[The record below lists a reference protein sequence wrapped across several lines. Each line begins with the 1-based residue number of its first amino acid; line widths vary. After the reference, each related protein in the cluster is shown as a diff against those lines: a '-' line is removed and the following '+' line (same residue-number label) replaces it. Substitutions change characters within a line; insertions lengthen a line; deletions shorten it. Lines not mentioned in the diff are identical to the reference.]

1 MDNTD
6 TNKIAEHRMKKQQSN
21 YTCDVLIIG
30 GGSAGLR
37 AALEAHAVGANVLIV
52 STSKKGDPH
61 TTLARGGINAAL
73 GTMDPEDNWVIHAAD
88 TLREGEFLADYE
100 RVETLCKNAP
110 DAINELVGWGAR
122 FHREKDDRLT
132 QRFFGAHTY
141 RRTVFYEDWTGQEI
155 IRVLMEQVNQRKIK
169 MIDNVYITELLLET
183 DGDDDHA
190 NIERSAAQRE
200 EQVTNE
206 QEVKIREAIKGAFGI
221 DIEKKEFVTFEC
233 RSIIL
238 AAGGYTRV
246 YAVSSSR
253 IFENYGEGIS
263 LAYEAGVE
271 LVDMEMVQFHPT
283 GMVWPEEAVGTLAT
297 EAIRGEG
304 GILLNSKGERFMKNY
319 DPERMELGPR
329 DVVARANYNEII
341 SGRGT
346 EHGGVWLD
354 VTHIRKEVIQERLT
368 SMYEQFQQLDGIDI
382 SKEKMEV
389 GPTAHYSMG
398 GLVVDIDCHT
408 RVKGLFA
415 VGEIISQIHGANRLG
430 GNSLLDTLVFG
441 KIAGDE
447 AAKLSLQEKK
457 ANTEKTKE
465 ESSQIKSRFINQ
477 KNRSDDNNNNYE
489 GIFIIEGPIKFRDEL
504 QKVMMQNAGIVREQT
519 MLQDGLKRILELKN
533 EFYSNKHGINLKES
547 SIAGGNDNI
556 ENIVL
561 TLQVKSSLIACEAI
575 IRSALMREESRGA
588 HYRSDF
594 PRLDDEKWKVNI
606 YCTKKGNGLSAADAE
621 MILYKYNVKEISGPL
636 ADFLKSHAKAAH
648 HRTFE

>member
-1 MDNTD
+1 MDNN
-6 TNKIAEHRMKKQQSN
+6 NKIAEHIKKKQKSN

-37 AALEAHAVGANVLIV
+37 AAIEAHDVGANVLII

-100 RVETLCKNAP
+100 RVEILCKNAP
-110 DAINELVGWGAR
+110 AAINELVDWGAR
-122 FHREKDDRLT
+122 FHREKDGRLT

-141 RRTVFYEDWTGQEI
+141 RRTVFYKDWIGQEI
-155 IRVLMEQVNQRKIK
+155 IRVLMEQANRRKIK
-169 MIDNVYITELLLET
+169 MIDNVYITELLLKSGS
-183 DGDDDHA
+183 GDA
-190 NIERSAAQRE
+190 NRDRSAAQPEEQAANEQQEIGRE
-200 EQVTNE
+200 E
-206 QEVKIREAIKGAFGI
+206 IRGAFGI

-233 RSIIL
+233 KSIIL

-253 IFENYGEGIS
+253 VFENYGEGIA
-263 LAYEAGVE
+263 LAYEAGVD

-319 DPERMELGPR
+319 DSERMELGPR

-354 VTHIRKEVIQERLT
+354 VTHLRKKVIQERLT
-368 SMYEQFQQLDGIDI
+368 TMYEQFQKLDGIDI

-398 GLVVDIDCHT
+398 GVVVDIKCHT

-415 VGEIISQIHGANRLG
+415 VGEVISQIHGANRLG
-430 GNSLLDTLVFG
+430 GNSLLDTVVFG

-447 AAKLSLQEKK
+447 AAKLAKQTRKK
-457 ANTEKTKE
+457 NTEKSKE
-465 ESSQIKSRFINQ
+465 VPQQLKSSLVNQ
-477 KNRSDDNNNNYE
+477 KNRFDDDDDNYE
-489 GIFIIEGPIKFRDEL
+489 GIFVIEQPLKFRDEL
-504 QKVMMQNAGIVREQT
+504 QKLMMQNAGIVREQT
-519 MLQDGLKRILELKN
+519 RLQNGLKRILELKN
-533 EFYSNKHGINLKES
+533 EFHSNKHNINLKES
-547 SIAGGNDNI
+547 NIANTNDDI

-594 PRLDDEKWKVNI
+594 PNLNDEKWKVNI
-606 YCTKKGNGLSAADAE
+606 YCTNRGNIVPAAAE
-621 MILYKYNVKEISGPL
+621 MTLFKHNVKEINGPL
-636 ADFLKSHAKAAH
+636 ADFLKSHVKAAH

>member
-1 MDNTD
+1 M
-6 TNKIAEHRMKKQQSN
+6 MKPN

-37 AALEAHAVGANVLIV
+37 AAIEAHDAGANVLII

-88 TLREGEFLADYE
+88 TLREGGFLADYE
-100 RVETLCKNAP
+100 RVEILCKNAP

-122 FHREKDDRLT
+122 FHREKDGSLT

-155 IRVLMEQVNQRKIK
+155 IRILMEQVNQRKIK
-169 MIDNVYITELLLET
+169 MIDNVYIIELLLET
-183 DGDDDHA
+183 DGNDDA
-190 NIERSAAQRE
+190 NRERSAAQPE

-206 QEVKIREAIKGAFGI
+206 QEVKGREEIKGAFGI

-233 RSIIL
+233 KSLIL

-253 IFENYGEGIS
+253 INENYGEGIA
-263 LAYEAGVE
+263 LAYEAGVD
-271 LVDMEMVQFHPT
+271 LIDMEMVQFHPT
-283 GMVWPEEAVGTLAT
+283 GMVWPEEAVGILAT

-354 VTHIRKEVIQERLT
+354 VTHLRKEVIQERLT
-368 SMYEQFQQLDGIDI
+368 TMYEQFHQFDGIDI

-398 GLVVDIDCHT
+398 GVVVDINCRT

-415 VGEIISQIHGANRLG
+415 VGEIIGQIHGANRLG
-430 GNSLLDTLVFG
+430 GNSLLDTVVFG

-447 AAKLSLQEKK
+447 AAKLALQERKV
-457 ANTEKTKE
+457 NTEKTKE
-465 ESSQIKSRFINQ
+465 APSQLKLSLVNQ
-477 KNRSDDNNNNYE
+477 KNRFDDDDDDDDDNYE
-489 GIFIIEGPIKFRDEL
+489 GIFVIEEPMKFRNEL
-504 QKVMMQNAGIVREQT
+504 QKLMMQNAGIVREQT
-519 MLQDGLKRILELKN
+519 RLQDGLKRILELKN
-533 EFYSNKHGINLKES
+533 EFYSNKHNINLKES
-547 SIAGGNDNI
+547 SIADGNDNI

-594 PRLDDEKWKVNI
+594 PRLDDERWKVNI
-606 YCTKKGNGLSAADAE
+606 YCTKRENRIPEVAE
-621 MILYKYNVKEISGPL
+621 MTLFKQNVKEISGPL
-636 ADFLKSHAKAAH
+636 VDFLKSHVKAAH